1 MKAKTLAWLLTGSLL
16 LLIHAQALAPA
27 GSPVLDYSG
36 HGNNLKAFADFS
48 APTYSANV
56 PAAFIQQ
63 TGATN
68 QHSMSFVPNED
79 LYSLNAVGGGPNG
92 GTLNDHAFPT
102 FTVEASVQFNSVD
115 GFQTFV
121 GRDRP
126 GSTLG
131 LFYLRKWG
139 SFGASDPNTNTFN
152 VTVVADD
159 NTTFDLWS
167 TGTGPNDTI
176 STVSPGVWY
185 NVVAESDGSRLSLFI
200 QNPTTKVYELQGSIP
215 ITTPLSS
222 TGFTNFTIG
231 RGWFNSP
238 TDFVNG
244 TIDEVRISDVALSP
258 SQFLFAAVPEPSAWA
273 LALTSVLTGTGLLLR
288 RRRAGV

>member
-56 PAAFIQQ
+56 PAAFIPQ

-121 GRDRP
+121 GRD
-126 GSTLG
+126 
-131 LFYLRKWG
+131 
-139 SFGASDPNTNTFN
+139 
-152 VTVVADD
+152 
-159 NTTFDLWS
+159 
-167 TGTGPNDTI
+167 
-176 STVSPGVWY
+176 
-185 NVVAESDGSRLSLFI
+185 
-200 QNPTTKVYELQGSIP
+200 
-215 ITTPLSS
+215 
-222 TGFTNFTIG
+222 
-231 RGWFNSP
+231 
-238 TDFVNG
+238 
-244 TIDEVRISDVALSP
+244 
-258 SQFLFAAVPEPSAWA
+258 
-273 LALTSVLTGTGLLLR
+273 
-288 RRRAGV
+288 